1 VEGSRFFFG
10 VFVVMSAVEQVTE
23 QRPAG
28 RPDEPFAAGFKQG
41 ERRPLEV
48 FAA

>member
-1 VEGSRFFFG
+1 LPHDGHSTYRLR
-10 VFVVMSAVEQVTE
+10 SSDDRQVTE